1 MAIDSWYVNNASRR
15 GNRAVIT
22 ACDTFT
28 KYLFAEAVENLNA
41 ITSAQFISR
50 FVACFGIPRAILTDQ
65 ARDFTG
71 VICKETMDAY
81 HIEHLLST
89 PGHSQGN
96 AVVERAIQTLQD
108 RLSSSLLSEN
118 EKQDWDDLL
127 PATVYAINTSFHFTT
142 KYSPFELMFGR
153 EPQLRTEFASS
164 SRDPKDLY
172 AKLIK

>member
-1 MAIDSWYVNNASRR
+1 M
-15 GNRAVIT
+15 VIT

-28 KYLFAEAVENLNA
+28 KYLFAEAVPILNA
-41 ITSAQFISR
+41 TIGAQFISR
-50 FVACFGIPRAILTDQ
+50 FVSCFGIPRAILTDQ

-108 RLSSSLLSEN
+108 RLSSTLLFE
-118 EKQDWDDLL
+118 EEQADWDDLL
-127 PATVYAINTSFHFTT
+127 PTT
-142 KYSPFELMFGR
+142 NSLNP
-153 EPQLRTEFASS
+153 
-164 SRDPKDLY
+164 
-172 AKLIK
+172 